1 MKTSKQK
8 SRIDKIMKL
17 IQEEADTLSGI
28 DLVGR
33 LYSVSRQI
41 DDRIIILMELIRDG
55 ERNQKWAMILTW
67 KNQGQ
72 MK

>member
-1 MKTSKQK
+1 MKTSKKK

-17 IQEEADTLSGI
+17 IQEEADTLSGT
-28 DLVGR
+28 DPVGR

-55 ERNQKWAMILTW
+55 ERNQK
-67 KNQGQ
+67 
-72 MK
+72 

>member
-28 DLVGR
+28 DPVGR
-33 LYSVSRQI
+33 LYSVSRKI
-41 DDRIIILMELIRDG
+41 DDRVIVLMERMRED
-55 ERNQKWAMILTW
+55 ERNQK
-67 KNQGQ
+67 
-72 MK
+72 